1 MKLNDIDRV
10 NHLIAELNVVK
21 DLIAH
26 TGKADAGDFEMF
38 IKLPGDA
45 SIRMSSEG
53 SASAHYAG
61 FSASPDFLARLK
73 RLAIEELE
81 AKRKTI
87 VADLKSLGVE
97 V

>member
-21 DLIAH
+21 DLVTH
-26 TGKADAGDFEMF
+26 TGKADPADFEMF

-61 FSASPDFLARLK
+61 FSASPEFLGRLK
-73 RLAIEELE
+73 RLAIEELD
-81 AKRKTI
+81 AKRKAI
-87 VADLKSLGVE
+87 VSELSKLGVE

>member
-1 MKLNDIDRV
+1 MKIADIDRV
-10 NHLIAELNVVK
+10 NHLIAELDVVK
-21 DLIAH
+21 DLVTH
-26 TGKADAGDFEMF
+26 TEKADPADLELF

-61 FSASPDFLARLK
+61 FSASAKFLDRLK
-73 RLAIEELE
+73 RLAIEELDT
-81 AKRKTI
+81 KRKSI
-87 VADLKSLGVE
+87 VSELSKLGVE